1 MPDYTS
7 ILKRSVSTLPDQSP
21 AMREA
26 VYQRARAALAR
37 QLTAVEPPLSTREIE
52 SQHQEL
58 ENAVRQVEAGF
69 STQKPATPPPPVPAA
84 ASPAASPQVKA
95 PQGQTSQTHA
105 PQNHAPQNQAPQ
117 AQAPQT
123 QAKPS
128 KPKDRPATADDLHAA
143 SVVPAAAKPGERDFF
158 FKETRPGRDAGAGPS
173 FGEETDNEPDEY
185 EETDPFYE
193 EERRPSRLP
202 LLLAVLAVVVVFG
215 GIGAFFY
222 TQGGDLLGWLG
233 GANDERTLAA
243 TEGAPSET
251 SEIAD
256 SDAKRLDR
264 LTNGN
269 GGLDTGFAEPE
280 VGAPAAN
287 VRDVTPGG
295 PAVET
300 EANRPADIAPTPVE
314 TARVEQPASPSASP
328 GTQSLVAQRAI
339 YYEQGAEG
347 TPGRATEGTVAW
359 AETNGDK
366 GAAIQAT
373 LELPE
378 QNVTTTVTI
387 SRNSDPGLPASH
399 LVEVSFSGP
408 LNGSTIQRVPAI
420 VLKSTEQARGQ
431 PLAGAAVP
439 VTEDLFWIA
448 LSNDAEQTT
457 RNLQLLREGSWFDV
471 PILFEDGTRALLTF
485 EKGIPGDKVFET
497 VLAAWSRSG

>member
-37 QLTAVEPPLSTREIE
+37 QLTAVDPPLSTREIE
-52 SQHQEL
+52 AQHQEL
-58 ENAVRQVEAGF
+58 ENAVREVEAGF
-69 STQKPATPPPPVPAA
+69 TKPAVPVQPTPPSRSASSSSPSFSGHSTSTQPSTSS
-84 ASPAASPQVKA
+84 SPAAPSPSSRL
-95 PQGQTSQTHA
+95 PS
-105 PQNHAPQNQAPQ
+105 
-117 AQAPQT
+117 T
-123 QAKPS
+123 QSTIS
-128 KPKDRPATADDLHAA
+128 KPKDEQVLSDALRAP

-158 FKETRPGRDAGAGPS
+158 FKETRPSRDAGPAPA
-173 FGEETDNEPDEY
+173 FTDDSDTTTDEF
-185 EETDPFYE
+185 EDADPFYE

-202 LLLAVLAVVVVFG
+202 LLLAILAVVAVLG
-215 GIGAFFY
+215 GIGTFFY
-222 TQGGDLLGWLG
+222 TQGGDLLGWIG
-233 GANDERTLAA
+233 GQEEATIAS
-243 TEGAPSET
+243 TEGAEPDAG
-251 SEIAD
+251 EIDDA
-256 SDAKRLDR
+256 DAKRLDR

-269 GGLDTGFAEPE
+269 AATPDTSLIEPEPE
-280 VGAPAAN
+280 VPAG
-287 VRDVTPGG
+287 VRDVTPGA
-295 PAVET
+295 PAAAPEPAET
-300 EANRPADIAPTPVE
+300 AGAVTPDTPV
-314 TARVEQPASPSASP
+314 APAGA
-328 GTQSLVAQRAI
+328 QSIVSQRAI

-347 TPGRATEGTVAW
+347 TPGQATEGTVSW
-359 AETNGDK
+359 AEINNDK
-366 GAAIQAT
+366 GPAIQAT
-373 LELPE
+373 LQLPD

-399 LVEVSFSGP
+399 LVEIGFSGP

-439 VTEDLFWIA
+439 VTGDLFWIA
-448 LSNDAEQTT
+448 LSDDAEQTA

-497 VLAAWSRSG
+497 VLGTWTRS

>member
-52 SQHQEL
+52 AQHQEL

-69 STQKPATPPPPVPAA
+69 ATQKPAAPPPPPVAPPAA
-84 ASPAASPQVKA
+84 PSPSPSPQ
-95 PQGQTSQTHA
+95 
-105 PQNHAPQNQAPQ
+105 
-117 AQAPQT
+117 
-123 QAKPS
+123 KPA
-128 KPKDRPATADDLHAA
+128 RPATANQPEPKDDLQVAPV
-143 SVVPAAAKPGERDFF
+143 VVPAAAKPGDRDFF
-158 FKETRPGRDAGAGPS
+158 FKDTRPGRDAGGSA
-173 FGEETDNEPDEY
+173 ETDESDEGTD
-185 EETDPFYE
+185 EFEDADPFYE

-202 LLLAVLAVVVVFG
+202 LLVALVAVILVVG
-215 GIGAFFY
+215 GVGGFLY
-222 TQGGDLLGWLG
+222 TQGGNLVGWLG
-233 GANDERTLAA
+233 GAADERPLAA
-243 TEGAPSET
+243 ADDQPADA

-269 GGLDTGFAEPE
+269 LAPDTGFAEVGPE
-280 VGAPAAN
+280 SPGGV
-287 VRDVTPGG
+287 VRDVTPGA

-300 EANRPADIAPTPVE
+300 PSGQPADAAPEPSEVAGVE
-314 TARVEQPASPSASP
+314 APDAPDPAA

-347 TPGRATEGTVAW
+347 TPGKATEGTVSW
-359 AETNGDK
+359 AETNGEK

-373 LELPE
+373 LQLPE
-378 QNVTTTVTI
+378 QNVTTTLTI

-399 LVEVSFSGP
+399 LVEVSFSGS
-408 LNGSTIQRVPAI
+408 LNGSKIQRVPAI

-439 VTEDLFWIA
+439 VTEDLFWVA
-448 LSNDAEQTT
+448 LSDDSEQTA

-497 VLAAWSRSG
+497 VLAAWSRS